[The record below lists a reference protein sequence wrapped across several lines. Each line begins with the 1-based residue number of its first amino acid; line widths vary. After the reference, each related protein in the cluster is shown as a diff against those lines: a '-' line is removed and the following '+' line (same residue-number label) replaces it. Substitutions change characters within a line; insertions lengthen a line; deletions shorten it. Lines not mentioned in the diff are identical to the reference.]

1 MQPDA
6 ISLIYRIYI
15 YNVWSFQ
22 LSNSSVPLAR
32 GIPWWPCRG
41 VSKLTPRSHSLER
54 HHRDP
59 NPLAFCPWAWLHALD
74 AGFWNTAW
82 RCIYKLYH
90 KSLRRGKILSSHHD
104 FKNSKSFPLRL
115 RTSTKLKPSMPGQ
128 YLKKNRGKFD
138 LSRNCQ
144 SCQNM
149 SKSCCQWVASPE
161 QGPPPRCP
169 CQLLSDSGVSLNGG
183 TPKTPQNH
191 HF

>member
-41 VSKLTPRSHSLER
+41 VSKLTPQAHSLER

-90 KSLRRGKILSSHHD
+90 KSLRRGKNPKLSSWLQKLQILPTATPD
-104 FKNSKSFPLRL
+104 FHETQTINA
-115 RTSTKLKPSMPGQ
+115 GAV
-128 YLKKNRGKFD
+128 LKKKTEGSLTWAETANHVKI
-138 LSRNCQ
+138 
-144 SCQNM
+144 CQNLAV
-149 SKSCCQWVASPE
+149 SELPALNKDRPRDALANYWVIQVFP
-161 QGPPPRCP
+161 
-169 CQLLSDSGVSLNGG
+169 
-183 TPKTPQNH
+183 
-191 HF
+191 